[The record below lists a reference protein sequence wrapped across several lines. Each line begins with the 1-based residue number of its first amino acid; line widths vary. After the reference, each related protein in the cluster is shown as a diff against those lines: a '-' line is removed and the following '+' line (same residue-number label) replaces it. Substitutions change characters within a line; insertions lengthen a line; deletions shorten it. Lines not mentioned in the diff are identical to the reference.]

1 MKAHRAF
8 LLAAIAGLAGLAM
21 PPAQAADKHPF
32 TADDWAKLRHAHV
45 VAVSPDGA
53 TILYEVFFGGEKG
66 MSGEE
71 WRLIN
76 ADGSNS
82 RKLSLP
88 EHFKAFGFTKDGA
101 ALYGSLEVEKMD
113 QLATVPLA
121 GGKATALTALK
132 RGIHGATI
140 APDGSRYAVVADAR
154 DPDPLAEVHTVIE
167 NDETSLYVV
176 NADGQGGGWWCGAL
190 KNVNEMAW
198 SADGAAIAV
207 MSQTPKIGY
216 HYVQSFVDVCNGPTA
231 RRVAEIHNAASGIA
245 WGSGGKELV
254 FLSTTTDVLTPD
266 HIWTVP
272 AAGGEAK
279 DRTSDLSGSAMN
291 LVGDPHGL
299 VWVEVH
305 RGVQTEIDSF
315 HDGILS
321 RAYRWPGGY
330 LELPVFPQMAAAPEQ
345 LAFSVTDPAHDEN
358 VAVPEGSE
366 LKKLTTEGDDVLA
379 GVDMGPVIVVHWTN
393 KEGIMLEGIAT
404 MPAGFTEGQ
413 RYPFLVFPHGGPEG
427 NDVLSLG
434 AWSRII
440 SGMGYV
446 VLQPEYRGSTGYGS
460 DFLNAI
466 YQHFGDRA
474 YNDVDSATDFA
485 ITRGWADP
493 KRLAIFGWSAG
504 GFMTS
509 WTVTQTGRYRAAIEG
524 AGITDWLSFLWTS
537 DVQQIDYDARWPEK
551 DPTPFLKFSA
561 IMYADRVTT
570 PMLILHGGADV
581 RVPTYQ
587 GREYFELLADHG
599 KTVRMVTY
607 PGSPHGPRLWEQRR
621 DVFREIGAWLTR
633 YNP

>member
-1 MKAHRAF
+1 MKAHRTF
-8 LLAAIAGLAGLAM
+8 LVSAVAGLIVLAM
-21 PPAQAADKHPF
+21 TPAQAADKHPF
-32 TADDWAKLRHAHV
+32 TVEDWAKLRSAQA
-45 VAVSPDGA
+45 VAVSPDGT

-66 MSGEE
+66 LSTEE

-76 ADGSNS
+76 TDGSNS

-88 EHFKAFGFTKDGA
+88 EHFKPNGFTKDGT
-101 ALYGSLEVEKMD
+101 ALYGSFEVEKKE
-113 QLATVPLA
+113 QLATWPLA
-121 GGKATALTALK
+121 GGKPTALTALK
-132 RGIHGATI
+132 RGIHGARI
-140 APDGSRYAVVADAR
+140 APDGSRYAAVADPR
-154 DPDPLAEVHTVIE
+154 DPDPLDEVRTVIE
-167 NDETSLYVV
+167 NDETSIYVV
-176 NADGQGGGWWCGAL
+176 NADGQGGSWWCGAL
-190 KNVNEMAW
+190 KNVAEIAW
-198 SADGAAIAV
+198 SPDGAAIAV
-207 MSQTPKIGY
+207 MSQTPKIGF
-216 HYVQSFVDVCNGPTA
+216 HYVQSFVDVCNGTA
-231 RRVAEIHNAASGIA
+231 AKRVAEIHNAASGIA
-245 WGSGGKELV
+245 WEMGGKELV

-266 HIWTVP
+266 HVWTVP

-279 DRTSDLSGSAMN
+279 DRTSDLSGSAMG
-291 LVGDPHGL
+291 LVGDPRGL
-299 VWVEVH
+299 VWVEIH
-305 RGVQTEIDSF
+305 RGVQAEIDSF
-315 HDGILS
+315 HDGVLS

-330 LELPVFPQMAAAPEQ
+330 LDLPVFPQIAAGPEQ
-345 LAFSVTDPAHDEN
+345 PVFSVTDPGHTPN
-358 VAVPEGSE
+358 LAVPEGSE
-366 LKKLTTEGDDVLA
+366 LKRLTTEGDDVMA
-379 GVDMGPVIVVHWTN
+379 DVEIGPVIVVHWTN
-393 KEGIMLEGIAT
+393 QEGITLEGIAT
-404 MPAGFTEGQ
+404 LPAGFKEGQ

-427 NDVLSLG
+427 NDVLNLDPWG
-434 AWSRII
+434 RII

-474 YNDVDSATDFA
+474 FSDVDSATDFA

-493 KRLAIFGWSAG
+493 QKLAIFGWSAG

-509 WTVTQTGRYRAAIEG
+509 WTVTQTNRYRAAIEG

-570 PMLILHGGADV
+570 PLLILHGGADV

-587 GREYFELLADHG
+587 GREYFELLTAHG
-599 KTVRMVTY
+599 KTARMVTY